1 MYEHVQQHK
10 LTCCCLYFAATPPCC
25 PPCCPLLPPCLTF
38 VISICS
44 LAAHCVNPNA
54 FPFLHFFPL
63 PPSSSSCPLFPSAP
77 LPLTVLSNC
86 RSAART
92 KSTCQAHAHVPH
104 PPPLPPPTILPPL
117 LYASVYLCFV
127 ELIDRHFNFTF
138 HFCFHFH
145 FRICF
150 MP

>member
-1 MYEHVQQHK
+1 MYEHVQQQQWQQQ
-10 LTCCCLYFAATPPCC
+10 LTCCCLYFVATPPSC
-25 PPCCPLLPPCLTF
+25 PCLTF

-54 FPFLHFFPL
+54 FPFNNSRLLHFFPL
-63 PPSSSSCPLFPSAP
+63 SPSVPLFPSGHLSLWWFCLIAAVRRVRYIAQNQHARHMHTCHAP
-77 LPLTVLSNC
+77 LQT
-86 RSAART
+86 
-92 KSTCQAHAHVPH
+92 
-104 PPPLPPPTILPPL
+104 PLPSL

-127 ELIDRHFNFTF
+127 ELIDRHFYFTF

-145 FRICF
+145 FRLCL